1 MIKNYWNWEEEKY
14 GRIKVRKNEMVEE
27 QKDGR
32 EKNRRKLLSW
42 LSHRVNIWVGNYYNV
57 KILDKDKKQ
66 SMIMTM
72 TDQTEWRWRQLE
84 FKLKEG

>member
-1 MIKNYWNWEEEKY
+1 MIKNYWNWEEEKN
-14 GRIKVRKNEMVEE
+14 GRRKVRKNEMVEE

-42 LSHRVNIWVGNYYNV
+42 LSVRVNIQVSNDYKA
-57 KILDKDKKQ
+57 KILDKGKKQ

-72 TDQTEWRWRQLE
+72 ID
-84 FKLKEG
+84 

>member
-42 LSHRVNIWVGNYYNV
+42 LSHRVNI
-57 KILDKDKKQ
+57 
-66 SMIMTM
+66 
-72 TDQTEWRWRQLE
+72 
-84 FKLKEG
+84 

>member
-1 MIKNYWNWEEEKY
+1 MIKNYWNWDEEKN

-42 LSHRVNIWVGNYYNV
+42 LSDRVNI
-57 KILDKDKKQ
+57 
-66 SMIMTM
+66 
-72 TDQTEWRWRQLE
+72 
-84 FKLKEG
+84 